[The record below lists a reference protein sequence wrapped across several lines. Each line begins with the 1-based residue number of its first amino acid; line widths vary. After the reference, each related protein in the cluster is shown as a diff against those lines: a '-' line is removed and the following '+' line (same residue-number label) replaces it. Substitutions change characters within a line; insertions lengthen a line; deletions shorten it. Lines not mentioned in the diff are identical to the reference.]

1 MTERFSKQ
9 VPLRLDS
16 SEYEALRQRVLRR
29 DDWRCQFCGSRQTL
43 EVHHQEFR
51 SHSGEDSETNL
62 ITLCSNCHSLAHRSV
77 SAQLDQA

>member
-1 MTERFSKQ
+1 MTQRFSKQ

-16 SEYEALRQRVLRR
+16 SKYEALRQGVLRR
-29 DDWRCQFCGSRQTL
+29 DAWRCQFCGSRQNL

-62 ITLCSNCHSLAHRSV
+62 ITLCSNCHSLAHRRV
-77 SAQLDQA
+77 SARLDQA